1 MPRHV
6 FLEASEDTNMVTES
20 LRLSRKAFLFIPDFQ
35 EALAILNKAK
45 GALAPLKCP
54 RATAMLREAQEG

>member
-1 MPRHV
+1 
-6 FLEASEDTNMVTES
+6 MVTES
-20 LRLSRKAFLFIPDFQ
+20 LRLSRKAFLFILDFQ